1 MITKTKFWQMIRKE
15 LKETHPSKDFISKI
29 MERIK
34 ELNTDEVD
42 NEATETVRS

>member
-1 MITKTKFWQMIRKE
+1 VITKTKFWQLIRE
-15 LKETHPSKDFISKI
+15 NLKEAEKSREFTSQI

-34 ELNTDEVD
+34 ELGTNEVD